1 MISLKPE
8 VVFSISKFH
17 ITNTYLASLMAMM
30 FIVSFSAIVN
40 KKIKEIP
47 DKIQTLLE
55 IIYEGF
61 YNFWSNLTGIKNM
74 KIFAFCF
81 TFFVYILLSN
91 WFGILPGFGSIYIKH
106 HEEKVH
112 LLRTTYS
119 DLNMTLALGLISVIG
134 ANILGLIKLR
144 FEFIKKFL
152 NPIGLLELFSEI
164 SKILSFSLRLFGNI
178 LAGEI
183 LILSVILL
191 IPFLVPIPFMLLEIF
206 VGFIQALIFFT
217 LTSIFL
223 KVAISHH

>member
-8 VVFSISKFH
+8 IVFSIGNFH
-17 ITNTYLASLMAMM
+17 ITNTYLASLMAMI
-30 FIVSFSAIVN
+30 FIVSFSIIFN

-81 TFFVYILLSN
+81 TFFIYILLSN

-106 HEEKVH
+106 HEEKIH
-112 LLRTTYS
+112 LLRTAYS
-119 DLNMTLALGLISVIG
+119 DLNMTLALGLISVLG

-144 FEFIKKFL
+144 FKFIKKFL

-183 LILSVILL
+183 LILSVSLL